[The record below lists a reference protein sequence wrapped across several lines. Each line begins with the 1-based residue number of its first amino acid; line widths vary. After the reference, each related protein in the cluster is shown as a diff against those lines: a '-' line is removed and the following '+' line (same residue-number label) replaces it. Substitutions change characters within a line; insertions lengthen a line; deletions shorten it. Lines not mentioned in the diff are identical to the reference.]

1 MERGLERMKGFSI
14 CGLVLGIIAAIC
26 GGCAVVF
33 SAIGLWRFPGYP
45 WATSGDTIPEVIFFM
60 DRRNEQKPTEP
71 MKNPLGSSYPVDV
84 LAQLQSDA
92 QSRRVFNAM
101 PRAIQLDILQHNT
114 MTPEALRHFYNAEQ
128 PRPSPITALLGED
141 ENSQVYLRT
150 ASDRVKR
157 EVWRQ
162 KFQPKGGD

>member
-1 MERGLERMKGFSI
+1 
-14 CGLVLGIIAAIC
+14 
-26 GGCAVVF
+26 
-33 SAIGLWRFPGYP
+33 
-45 WATSGDTIPEVIFFM
+45 M

-128 PRPSPITALLGED
+128 PRPSPITALLAM
-141 ENSQVYLRT
+141 YLGFHLLGVGGMVLLPVLLLLLKQFQD
-150 ASDRVKR
+150 AGVVRVWK
-157 EVWRQ
+157 
-162 KFQPKGGD
+162 

>member
-1 MERGLERMKGFSI
+1 
-14 CGLVLGIIAAIC
+14 
-26 GGCAVVF
+26 
-33 SAIGLWRFPGYP
+33 
-45 WATSGDTIPEVIFFM
+45 
-60 DRRNEQKPTEP
+60 

-128 PRPSPITALLGED
+128 PRPSPITALLGGD

>member
-1 MERGLERMKGFSI
+1 
-14 CGLVLGIIAAIC
+14 
-26 GGCAVVF
+26 
-33 SAIGLWRFPGYP
+33 
-45 WATSGDTIPEVIFFM
+45 M

-114 MTPEALRHFYNAEQ
+114 MTPEALLHFYNAEQ

>member
-1 MERGLERMKGFSI
+1 
-14 CGLVLGIIAAIC
+14 
-26 GGCAVVF
+26 
-33 SAIGLWRFPGYP
+33 
-45 WATSGDTIPEVIFFM
+45 
-60 DRRNEQKPTEP
+60 

-141 ENSQVYLRT
+141 ENSQVYLCT